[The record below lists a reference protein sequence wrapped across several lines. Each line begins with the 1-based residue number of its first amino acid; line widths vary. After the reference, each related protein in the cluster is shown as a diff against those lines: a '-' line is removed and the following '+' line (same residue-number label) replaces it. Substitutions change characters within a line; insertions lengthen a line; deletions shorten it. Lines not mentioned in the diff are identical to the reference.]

1 MYTGIVSGTVE
12 IEQVDTEPGLMRLG
26 VRLPGELLRG
36 LQRGASIAI
45 DGVCLTAL
53 EQDGNIVFFQA
64 MSETLQRTTLG
75 DARPG
80 RRVNVER
87 SATQG
92 VEVGGHIVSGHVDG
106 AAEIVAIDNPANN
119 HVVTFRPPPHLMK
132 YIFLKGFIAID
143 GASLTVAEV
152 DHKSETFKVWF
163 IPETLRLTTFGFK
176 RVGDRVNLEVEA
188 QTRVLVDTV
197 ERLLPSI
204 VERLLPSI
212 VEGHHDL

>member
-1 MYTGIVSGTVE
+1 MYTGIVSDTFK
-12 IEQVDTEPGLMRLG
+12 IEQVDTAPGLMRLG
-26 VRLPGELLRG
+26 IRLPDELLKG

-53 EQDGNIVFFQA
+53 EQDGNLVFFQA
-64 MSETLQRTTLG
+64 MYETLQRTTLG

-87 SATQG
+87 SAAQG

-106 AAEIVAIDNPANN
+106 VAEIVAIDNPVNN
-119 HVVTFRPPPHLMK
+119 HVVTFRPPSNLMK
-132 YIFLKGFIAID
+132 YIFSKGFIAID
-143 GASLTVAEV
+143 GASLTVVDA

-163 IPETLRLTTFGFK
+163 IPETLRLTAFGFK

-204 VERLLPSI
+204 VSRQQDP
-212 VEGHHDL
+212 